1 VGSPDQLA
9 KRIFAEEIPSLFGP
23 SVAFHAGVDLAFA
36 ELRLDG
42 LLHLTSSLDLS
53 AMPGPWSFLRR
64 GYVAIETKMP
74 GDHTDRAA
82 FARAMARRQLL
93 AVDLLERK
101 PPDAGPV
108 ALWMVAPHTPEWLWE
123 DHKPQWVDI
132 GCYRLPHGPIEVL
145 WIAANELPLRESL
158 LPFLVARS
166 GKRLVELVRWSLGR
180 RSAAWVARVLTWTSM
195 SPEVMRELE
204 AEMKAYGLARG
215 ETEEERE
222 RQRQAAKLM
231 LLMVPEVSEEL
242 RHQGEIDGLRE
253 GREEVL
259 RVARQAILDLCE
271 VLGLA
276 VTEER
281 RADLQARDL
290 PGLDA
295 LRTHLKTH
303 RAWP

>member
-1 VGSPDQLA
+1 
-9 KRIFAEEIPSLFGP
+9 
-23 SVAFHAGVDLAFA
+23 
-36 ELRLDG
+36 
-42 LLHLTSSLDLS
+42 
-53 AMPGPWSFLRR
+53 
-64 GYVAIETKMP
+64 
-74 GDHTDRAA
+74 
-82 FARAMARRQLL
+82 
-93 AVDLLERK
+93 
-101 PPDAGPV
+101 
-108 ALWMVAPHTPEWLWE
+108 
-123 DHKPQWVDI
+123 
-132 GCYRLPHGPIEVL
+132 
-145 WIAANELPLRESL
+145 
-158 LPFLVARS
+158 
-166 GKRLVELVRWSLGR
+166 
-180 RSAAWVARVLTWTSM
+180 M

-242 RHQGEIDGLRE
+242 RHQGETVGHDAGLREGRDAGLREGRDAGLREGRDAGLRE
-253 GREEVL
+253 GREEAL

-276 VTEER
+276 VTEAQ

-290 PGLDA
+290 AGLDA